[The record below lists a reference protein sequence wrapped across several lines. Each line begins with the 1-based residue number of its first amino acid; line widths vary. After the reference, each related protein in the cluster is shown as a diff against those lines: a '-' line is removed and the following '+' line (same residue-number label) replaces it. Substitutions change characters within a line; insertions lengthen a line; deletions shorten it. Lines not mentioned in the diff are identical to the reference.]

1 MNKHTRPYQRIL
13 ISLCAGLFMF
23 ITLLLTLPAQATP
36 SSHPGVQPTPTP
48 ITTHPADQSHPRV
61 AGRVIVWRT
70 FENGTWQEVRGYDT
84 VAQREFVIITST
96 HVFTDWV
103 LKLDVSE
110 RFVIFRDERPVTPGG
125 DPDDQ
130 PGLYAYDLEEDT
142 DGDGT
147 PNYLDDD
154 RPYPDP
160 ALFPI
165 TTADPETGAGVFR
178 RSPAIDDVEGCIVV
192 WQDYRDGFWAIYGLD
207 LCLDS
212 DDDGTPDVRE
222 PDFDPTWSGYRIS
235 CCSALWHRDQQAP
248 AISYP
253 IVVYE
258 DMDWRDGVVQV
269 SGYDLSVD
277 SNNDGIPNWR
287 DPDRPWPWY
296 EDPARIHFAV
306 GTNPAISWPIV
317 TWVDW
322 HKPADIDLYGYD
334 LTVDSDGDGVPNFRD
349 PDRPCDDPA
358 IFPVTT
364 ATGDQYAPAISY
376 PLAVWA
382 DVREGGLDL
391 WGYDFS
397 VDSDGDGVPNYLDP
411 DRPQKDPAEFP
422 INRSPTSQWEPD
434 ISGRLVV
441 WRDDPSGND
450 DIFAAI
456 IPDFGERTPSW
467 FAGDSPYR
475 YQGVC
480 GAHSS
485 DYTGYSLVTTDFD
498 GDGLDDLSIGA
509 PGFHA
514 LSDTFTNTGWV
525 YVLLG
530 QTGLTEV
537 SQDLLQDADLIIQ
550 GSGPGDGTGEA
561 LAAGDVNGDG
571 RADLIIGAPDASPE
585 GPHQGIAYVIFGR
598 ELTATRPITLEL
610 GTEADVTIYGPPGAD
625 VWAEAGTSV
634 AAGDVNGDGYDDI
647 ILGAPGADVNVG
659 QEGTVLVFLGGPD
672 LPSRLDSP
680 TDSALRILGPEPDAF
695 AGTSV
700 ATADVNG
707 DGLADVLVGAPYVDG
722 PTGGRYDAG
731 AAYVILGSAAITN
744 TSPTV
749 VSLPDQAALVVHGTA
764 AGDIAG
770 SAVAGG
776 DVDGD
781 GYDDVIVGAPKAD
794 RPAEGWSEAGAAYVV
809 PGRALVSQVVV
820 DLANEAVLTVLGP
833 QEWARLG
840 TAAFA
845 RDFDRDG
852 RGDLLLGAPGA
863 SAAYLILMG
872 QRAMT
877 DTIDLATGA
886 DLIVHNPSL
895 NSMAGQA
902 VGGGDLDGDGR
913 DEILVGTPGGS
924 GPYLT
929 RPGAGQVDIIPG
941 PEVAAG
947 WLALIYLNGDNNLY
961 DATVNAFNNLEVAA
975 CRTPSTAILTLW
987 DGPEDGD
994 TWLYRVRCDE
1004 VEESDPGDKYQEGV
1018 DKWRLDGEAERDMGD
1033 PYTLRRFIEWGR
1045 EARPTA
1051 PTLLSIVGHG
1061 NGWSPQLDPPQPI
1074 HEPPVGISWD
1084 ETNGGTYL
1092 ATRDI
1097 GKSLRDAGGSLD
1109 VLYFD
1114 ACQMALLENAYE
1126 VRDSMR
1132 YLVASQATAWG
1143 GFHYDNH
1150 LSGLRADTSPRELA
1164 LAIVDSYSASVSAYP
1179 FTISALDLAALDAV
1193 ADALDGLA
1201 SALLDALP
1209 ASRDTIY
1216 DVYLASQKFDADV
1229 DYTIAI
1235 AEAQVD
1241 LKDFATRLAAEAD
1254 LPAGLRAAAD
1264 TLAETIGPVGDPLV
1278 IAERHQSGYPWVRPD
1293 QFWNLCCVRGLSIYL
1308 PLGHD
1313 DWLRGFYT
1321 CDQLALACDTRWDDF
1336 VQAWY
1341 SFQPAPQMPDPP
1353 PDTEHRPGPLY
1364 VPDDDVYV
1372 LPYEFWTWPPTV
1384 HANQPFTV
1392 GLTVRRLGGKLT
1404 GGDVEVEFRAG
1415 DAELGSAAA
1424 PPLWPD
1430 GSVTGVITSTALTS
1444 QPVTLSAAIDPG
1456 TRITDT
1462 LSANNAVT
1470 RTLTIL
1476 PMTGDT
1482 LPPHIVALTITAQL
1496 VVTTTPEVMLHLVA
1510 QDEPGGSGL
1519 RWVYLAE
1526 YVMVARSWML
1536 AQTSDWQPFATSL
1549 SWQLA
1554 PCGGAHYLYVWVAD
1568 TAGNI
1573 SPEPADLLV
1582 NYLPASDRVGQG
1594 QARVYRFPLA
1604 AGQTLSATLTPI
1616 PPGDADLY
1624 LWALDG
1630 SLLASSTAAGPDQ
1643 LSYTAVEEG
1652 LFQLEVYGDT
1662 DADFTLQVVVDD
1674 TAGARL
1680 SVAATNKSVP
1690 QEPVVDPTSRPPDRI
1705 ALPAVPVYRLYLPI
1719 VLRN

>member
-23 ITLLLTLPAQATP
+23 IALLLTLPAQATP
-36 SSHPGVQPTPTP
+36 SSHPAIQPTPTPTP
-48 ITTHPADQSHPRV
+48 ITTHPANQSHPRV
-61 AGRVIVWRT
+61 AGDVIVWRT

-84 VAQREFVIITST
+84 AAQREFVIITST
-96 HVFTDWV
+96 NVFTDWV

-110 RFVIFRDERPVTPGG
+110 RFVVFRDERPVTPDG

-178 RSPAIDDVEGCIVV
+178 RAPAIDDVEGCIVV

-212 DDDGTPDVRE
+212 DEDGTPDVRE

-235 CCSALWHRDQQAP
+235 CCADNWNRAQQAP

-258 DMDWRDGVVQV
+258 DMDWRDGVVQI

-277 SNNDGIPNWR
+277 SDGDGIPNWR
-287 DPDRPWPWY
+287 DDRPWPWY

-317 TWVDW
+317 TWIDW

-334 LTVDSDGDGVPNFRD
+334 LTVDSDGDGVPNYRD

-364 ATGDQYAPAISY
+364 TPGDQYAPAISY

-397 VDSDGDGVPNYLDP
+397 VDSDGDGVPNYRDP
-411 DRPQKDPAEFP
+411 DRPQEDPAEFL

-456 IPDFGERTPSW
+456 IPDFGERTPSR
-467 FAGDSPYR
+467 FVGDPRYR

-480 GAHSS
+480 GARPN
-485 DYTGYSLVTTDFD
+485 DNAGQALVVADFN
-498 GDGLDDLSIGA
+498 GDGLDDLIVGA
-509 PGFHA
+509 PGA
-514 LSDTFTNTGWV
+514 DGPTDVLTDTGKV

-530 QTGLTEV
+530 RSDF
-537 SQDLLQDADLIIQ
+537 SQAVHDLLSDADLIIQ
-550 GSGPGDGTGEA
+550 GVDAYDSAGQA

-571 RADLIIGAPDASPE
+571 RADLIIGAPSADPE
-585 GPHQGIAYVIFGR
+585 WYRSGMAYVVYGR

-610 GTEADVTIYGPPGAD
+610 GTQADVTIYGPPGAGI
-625 VWAEAGTSV
+625 WAWAGTSV
-634 AAGDVNGDGYDDI
+634 AVGDINDDTYDDI
-647 ILGAPGADVNVG
+647 IVGAPGVDLTDWNDG
-659 QEGTVLVFLGGPD
+659 EVLVFLGGPN
-672 LPSRLDSP
+672 LPARLDSD
-680 TDSALRILGPEPDAF
+680 TDPAVRILGPEAE
-695 AGTSV
+695 AELGTSV
-700 ATADVNG
+700 ATADING
-707 DGLADVLVGAPYVDG
+707 DGLDDVLVGALYVDG

-731 AAYVILGSAAITN
+731 AAYVVLGSAAITN
-744 TSPTV
+744 ASPTV
-749 VSLPDQAALVVHGTA
+749 VSLPDQAALVVHGA
-764 AGDIAG
+764 ADGDVAE
-770 SAVAGG
+770 SAVGGG
-776 DVDGD
+776 DADGD
-781 GYDDVIVGAPKAD
+781 GYDDLIVGALGVDGPTGVLTD
-794 RPAEGWSEAGAAYVV
+794 TGAVYVV
-809 PGRALVSQVVV
+809 PGRALVSPVEV
-820 DLANEAVLTVLGP
+820 DLANESVLTVHGP
-833 QEWARLG
+833 QEWAQLG
-840 TAAFA
+840 AAAFA

-852 RGDLLLGAPGA
+852 RDDLLLGAPGA
-863 SAAYLILMG
+863 GDAYLILMA

-877 DTIDLATGA
+877 GTIDLATGA

-929 RPGAGQVDIIPG
+929 RHGAGQVDIIAG
-941 PEVAAG
+941 PEVTAG

-961 DATVNAFNNLEVAA
+961 TDTVKAFNYLEVAA
-975 CRTPSTAILTLW
+975 CRTPSTAIRTLW
-987 DGPEDGD
+987 DESGNGD

-1004 VEESDPGDKYQEGV
+1004 VKESEPGNKYQEGV

-1045 EARPTA
+1045 KVRPTA
-1051 PTLLSIVGHG
+1051 PALLSIVGHG
-1061 NGWSPQLDPPQPI
+1061 NGWSPQLYPPQPT

-1097 GKSLRDAGGSLD
+1097 GEALRDAGGSLD

-1126 VRDSMR
+1126 VRDSVH

-1143 GFHYDNH
+1143 GFHYETH
-1150 LSGLRADTSPRELA
+1150 LDELRAETPPRELA
-1164 LAIVDSYSASVSAYP
+1164 LDIVDSYSASVSDYP
-1179 FTISALDLAALDAV
+1179 FTISALDLAALDPVTFALNGL
-1193 ADALDGLA
+1193 ADALRGAVPDH
-1201 SALLDALP
+1201 
-1209 ASRDTIY
+1209 RDTIY

-1235 AEAQVD
+1235 TEAQVD
-1241 LKDFATRLAAEAD
+1241 LKDFTTRLAAEAD
-1254 LPAGLRAAAD
+1254 LPDGLREAAD
-1264 TLAETIGPVGDPLV
+1264 TLAEAIGPVGDPLV
-1278 IAERHQSGYPWVRPD
+1278 IAERHQSGHPWVRLD

-1308 PLGHD
+1308 PLGRD
-1313 DWLRGFYT
+1313 EWLRDFYT
-1321 CDQLALACDTRWDDF
+1321 CNQLSLACDTRWDEF

-1341 SFQPAPQMPDPP
+1341 SFQPAPQMPDAP
-1353 PDTEHRPGPLY
+1353 PDLEHLPGPLY
-1364 VPDDDVYV
+1364 VPDDDVYG
-1372 LPYEFWTWPPTV
+1372 LPYELWTWPPTV

-1392 GLTVRRLGGKLT
+1392 GLTVHRLGGKLT

-1415 DAELGSAAA
+1415 DAGLGSATA

-1430 GSVTGVITSTALTS
+1430 GSVTGVITAPALTS

-1470 RTLTIL
+1470 RTLTFL
-1476 PMTGDT
+1476 PIAEDT
-1482 LPPHIVALTITAQL
+1482 LPPPSVVLTTEQHIV
-1496 VVTTTPEVMLHLVA
+1496 TTPEVTLHLKA
-1510 QDEPGGSGL
+1510 EDEPGGSGL
-1519 RWVYLAE
+1519 CWVYLQE
-1526 YVMVARSWML
+1526 YVMVAGSWML
-1536 AQTSDWQPFATSL
+1536 AQTSGWQPFATSL

-1554 PCGGAHYLYVWVAD
+1554 PCGGAHYLHAWVAD
-1568 TAGNI
+1568 IVGNI
-1573 SPEPADLLV
+1573 SPEPGGILI

-1594 QARVYRFPLA
+1594 QARVYRLPLVV
-1604 AGQTLSATLTPI
+1604 GQTLSATLTPI
-1616 PPGDADLY
+1616 QPGDADLY
-1624 LWALDG
+1624 LWDLYS
-1630 SLLASSTAAGPDQ
+1630 SLVSSSTAAGPDQ
-1643 LSYTAVEEG
+1643 LSHTADKESQ
-1652 LFQLEVYGDT
+1652 FQLEVCGDT
-1662 DADFTLQVVVDD
+1662 DADFALQVVVDG

-1690 QEPVVDPTSRPPDRI
+1690 QEPMVDPISRPPDRI
-1705 ALPAVPVYRLYLPI
+1705 ALPAVPVRRLYLPI